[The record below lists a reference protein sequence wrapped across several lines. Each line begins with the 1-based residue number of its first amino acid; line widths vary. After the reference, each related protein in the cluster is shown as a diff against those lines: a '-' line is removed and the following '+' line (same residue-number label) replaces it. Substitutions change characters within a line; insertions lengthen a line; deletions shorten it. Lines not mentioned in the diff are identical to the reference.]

1 MRKTHFKIIPW
12 NRLLKKA
19 GLLPALLTLVMLVGC
34 STVGPSTI
42 SHGRADYNE
51 AINRTDDEQ
60 LLLALVR
67 GRYGETSRLLAV
79 TGVTANVRFAT
90 NVGAEYGIGQEEYYE
105 WSLVPFR
112 GGVAYEENP
121 TISYAPVQGEKYL
134 RQIMSPI
141 PLDIL
146 ILALRSSANPAE
158 LFTLLVR
165 SVNGIKNPDFLK
177 PPAGRLDPRFSRLVF
192 ILQELSD
199 ADIIHWVRDRREGIG
214 FSAVIRDY
222 APEFSERVTELLRMR
237 ELSVPK
243 DRTEDIVLPVYFA
256 LKGKEPEGIA
266 IATRSTM
273 DLIEILRA
281 SVEVPEDHVQSG
293 LALSYPPIGLA
304 GKGVHIRLAEERPA
318 SASVAVSYGGYWFY
332 IDRSDQRTKMAFRN
346 LRTLWD
352 ISIASAAEKQPG
364 PVLTLPVSR

>member
-1 MRKTHFKIIPW
+1 MQIKYFAIIKKKTT
-12 NRLLKKA
+12 
-19 GLLPALLTLVMLVGC
+19 LLPTLMTLVMLIGC

-67 GRYGETSRLLAV
+67 GRYGETARLLAV
-79 TGVTANVRFAT
+79 TGVTANVRFAAT
-90 NVGAEYGIGQEEYYE
+90 AGAEVGYGTDEINE
-105 WSLVPFR
+105 WTWGPFR

-121 TISYAPVQGEKYL
+121 TISYVPVQGEKYL
-134 RQIMSPI
+134 RQTMSPI

-165 SVNGIKNPDFLK
+165 RVNGIRNPDFLK
-177 PPAGRLDPRFSRLVF
+177 PPSSETDPRFPRLVF
-192 ILQELSD
+192 ILGELSD
-199 ADIIHWVRDRREGIG
+199 ANIIYWVRDRRGEIG

-222 APEFSERVTELLRMR
+222 APEFSAKVIELLTIL
-237 ELSVPK
+237 ELPIPK
-243 DRTEDIVLPVYFA
+243 DRTKEIAIPVYFA
-256 LKGKEPEGIA
+256 LKGKEPGGIA

-273 DLIEILRA
+273 DIIEILRA
-281 SVEVPEDHVQSG
+281 SVDVPQDHVQSG
-293 LALSYPPIGLA
+293 FVLSYPPKGLP
-304 GKGVHIRLAEERPA
+304 GKGVHIRTAAEKPVN
-318 SASVAVSYGGYWFY
+318 ASVAVPYSGYWFY
-332 IDRSDQRTKMAFRN
+332 IDRADQHTKRVFRN

-352 ISIASAAEKQPG
+352 ISIASAAEKQPA

>member
-1 MRKTHFKIIPW
+1 MP
-12 NRLLKKA
+12 LLC
-19 GLLPALLTLVMLVGC
+19 LILFSC

-42 SHGRADYNE
+42 SHGRADYND

-90 NVGAEYGIGQEEYYE
+90 NVGAEYGLKQEEFYE
-105 WSLVPFR
+105 WSLTPFR

-121 TISYAPVQGEKYL
+121 TITYAPVQGEKYL
-134 RQIMSPI
+134 RQVMSPI

-146 ILALRSSANPAE
+146 ILSLRSSAHPTE
-158 LFTLLVR
+158 LFTMLVK
-165 SVNGIKNPDFLK
+165 SINGIKNPDFLK
-177 PPAGRLDPRFSRLVF
+177 PPSGKADLRFSRLVL
-192 ILQELSD
+192 ILEELSD
-199 ADIIHWVRDRREGIG
+199 ADIIHWVRSKQEETG
-214 FSAVIRDY
+214 FIVVIRDY
-222 APEFSERVTELLRMR
+222 DPEFSERVIELLR
-237 ELSVPK
+237 LLGLPVPN
-243 DRTEDIVLPVYFA
+243 DRTEDILLPVTFA
-256 LKGKEPEGIA
+256 LKGKESEGIA
-266 IATRSTM
+266 IATRSTL
-273 DLIEILRA
+273 DLIEIMRA

-304 GKGVHIRLAEERPA
+304 GKGVHIRMAEEKPA
-318 SASVAVSYGGYWFY
+318 VASVTVSYNGYWFY
-332 IDRSDQRTKMAFRN
+332 IDRADQRTKMAFRN

-352 ISIASAAEKQPG
+352 ISIDGAAAQQPA

>member
-1 MRKTHFKIIPW
+1 MQKRYFEITKW
-12 NRLLKKA
+12 ERLLKKA
-19 GLLPALLTLVMLVGC
+19 SLLPALLTLVVLIGC

-60 LLLALVR
+60 LLMALVR

-90 NVGAEYGIGQEEYYE
+90 NVGAEVGYSTEEIDE
-105 WSLVPFR
+105 WTFGPFR

-134 RQIMSPI
+134 RQIMSPV

-146 ILALRSSANPAE
+146 ILALRSSAHPTE
-158 LFTLLVR
+158 LFTMLVK

-177 PPAGRLDPRFSRLVF
+177 PPSGKPDLRFSRLVL
-192 ILQELSD
+192 ILEELSD
-199 ADIIHWVRDRREGIG
+199 ADIIHWVRGKQEGTD
-214 FSAVIRDY
+214 FNAVIRDY
-222 APEFSERVTELLRMR
+222 DPEFSERVIELLRMLG
-237 ELSVPK
+237 LSAPK
-243 DRTEDIVLPVYFA
+243 DRTEDVVLPVNFA
-256 LKGKEPEGIA
+256 LKGKESEGMA
-266 IATRSTM
+266 ISTRSTM
-273 DLIEILRA
+273 DLIEIMRA

-293 LALSYPPIGLA
+293 IALSYPPLGLA
-304 GKGVHIRLAEERPA
+304 GKGVHIRLAEERPIN
-318 SASVAVSYGGYWFY
+318 ASVAVSYGGYWFF
-332 IDRSDQRTKMAFRN
+332 IDRADQRTKMAFRN
-346 LRTLWD
+346 LRTLWE
-352 ISIASAAEKQPG
+352 ISIASAAAQQPA

>member
-1 MRKTHFKIIPW
+1 MQKKYFAITKW
-12 NRLLKKA
+12 ERLLKKA
-19 GLLPALLTLVMLVGC
+19 ILLPALLALMMLIGC
-34 STVGPSTI
+34 SMVGPSTI

-60 LLLALVR
+60 LLMALVR

-79 TGVTANVRFAT
+79 TGVTANVRFSASA
-90 NVGAEYGIGQEEYYE
+90 GAEVGYGTEEIDE
-105 WSLVPFR
+105 WAFGPFR

-158 LFTLLVR
+158 LFTMLVKR
-165 SVNGIKNPDFLK
+165 VNGIKNPDFLK
-177 PPAGRLDPRFSRLVF
+177 PPSGRLDPRFSRLLL

-199 ADIIHWVRDRREGIG
+199 ADMIHWVRDRREGIG
-214 FSAVIRDY
+214 YSTVIRDY
-222 APEFSERVTELLRMR
+222 APEFSERVIELLRM
-237 ELSVPK
+237 LGLPVPK
-243 DRTEDIVLPVYFA
+243 NRAEDIVLPVYFA
-256 LKGKEPEGIA
+256 LKGKEPEGLA

-293 LALSYPPIGLA
+293 LALSYPPKGLA
-304 GKGVHIRLAEERPA
+304 GKGVHIRLAAERPTN
-318 SASVAVSYGGYWFY
+318 ASVAVSYGRYWFY
-332 IDRSDQRTKMAFRN
+332 IDRVDQRTKMAFRN

-352 ISIASAAEKQPG
+352 ISIASAAAQQPA